1 MFTCVYLL
9 SVYVMCVQ
17 CLMDVISSGESMEC
31 VTADCEPP
39 HMMLLTE
46 LESLGRTANNL
57 NC

>member
-1 MFTCVYLL
+1 MFTYVYLL
-9 SVYVMCVQ
+9 SVYGMCVQ
-17 CLMDVISSGESMEC
+17 CLMEVISSDSMEC

-46 LESLGRTANNL
+46 LESLGRTASTL